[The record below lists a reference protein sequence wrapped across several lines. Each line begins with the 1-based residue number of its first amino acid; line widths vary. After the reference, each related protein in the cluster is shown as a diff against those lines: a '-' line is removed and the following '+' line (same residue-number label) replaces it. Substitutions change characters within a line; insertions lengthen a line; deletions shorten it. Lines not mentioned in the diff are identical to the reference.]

1 MASSLLA
8 PRLGI
13 GLLLIGLTGCLAVS
27 LMVGRYPVPPLTAL
41 EILFGHKPQWPPEMT
56 TVLLKIRLPRIL
68 AALEVGAALAASG
81 SAYQGMFRN
90 PLVSPDILG
99 VSAGAG
105 FGAALA
111 IWLSWNAFVVQASAF
126 LFGLLAVGLTSLI
139 GLWRGGRDDSTLVMI
154 LAGVIIGTMFS
165 AFISL
170 IKFSADPNN
179 TLPAITFWLM
189 GSLASVSMSDVTL
202 AGVPI
207 LAGLS
212 GLLLLRWRLN
222 LLCFGDEEATSLG
235 VNVPLVRL
243 LVIVCA
249 TLATASAVAI
259 SGIIGLVGLVAP
271 YLTRLLV
278 GPDHRVMIPCTI
290 LLGSGY
296 LLLVD
301 DLARSLLPS
310 EVPLG
315 ILTSLLGAPVFLILL
330 VKAQRSWS

>member
-13 GLLLIGLTGCLAVS
+13 GLLLAGLMGCLAAS

-41 EILFGHKPQWPPEMT
+41 GILFGQTPDWPPEMS
-56 TVLLKIRLPRIL
+56 TVLMKIRLPRIL

-111 IWLSWNAFVVQASAF
+111 ILLSWNALAVQASAF

-139 GLWRGGRDDSTLVMI
+139 GLWRGGREDSTLVMI

-189 GSLASVSMSDVTL
+189 GSLASISMSDVRL
-202 AGVPI
+202 AAVPI
-207 LAGLS
+207 LVGLG

-235 VNVPLVRL
+235 VNVPLMRL
-243 LVIVCA
+243 LVILCA

-278 GPDHRVMIPCTI
+278 GPDHRVMVPCAI

-315 ILTSLLGAPVFLILL
+315 ILTSLLGAPVFLLLL
-330 VKAQRSWS
+330 VKARRSWS

>member
-13 GLLLIGLTGCLAVS
+13 WLLLVGLTGCLAAS
-27 LMVGRYPVPPLTAL
+27 LMVGRYPVSPLTAL
-41 EILFGHKPQWPPEMT
+41 GILFGQTSDCPPEMT
-56 TVLLKIRLPRIL
+56 TVLMKIRLPRIL

-105 FGAALA
+105 FGAALG
-111 IWLSWNAFVVQASAF
+111 ILLSWNAFAVQASAF

-139 GLWRGGRDDSTLVMI
+139 GLWRGGREDSTLVMI

-207 LAGLS
+207 LVGLG

-222 LLCFGDEEATSLG
+222 LLCFGDEEAISLG
-235 VNVPLVRL
+235 VNVPLMRL
-243 LVIVCA
+243 LVILCA

-259 SGIIGLVGLVAP
+259 SGIVGLVGLVAP

-278 GPDHRVMIPCTI
+278 GPDHRVMVPCAI
-290 LLGSGY
+290 LLGGGY

-315 ILTSLLGAPVFLILL
+315 ILTSLLGAPVFLLLL